1 MSVHTRQDLE
11 RLSRFTRQRYSRAL
25 MSDIKWRKFFAAVNG
40 SGWHP
45 SFVEVKFVGS
55 GEPETRLMRFPNQ
68 DNFWGPPQWVDTSEF
83 GPIELRSI
91 EWLMIPAIVADRSN
105 LGGASSS
112 GVPQD
117 LEAIRTALSQAGQFP
132 LEDVPEGLRIVG
144 YR

>member
-1 MSVHTRQDLE
+1 
-11 RLSRFTRQRYSRAL
+11 
-25 MSDIKWRKFFAAVNG
+25 MSDTKWRKLFLAVNG

-55 GEPETRLMRFPNQ
+55 DAPETRLVRFPNQ
-68 DNFWGPPQWVDTSEF
+68 KNLWCPPQWVDTSEF

-91 EWLMIPAIVADRSN
+91 EWLTITAIVAERSN
-105 LGGASSS
+105 MEAASSS

-117 LEAIRTALSQAGQFP
+117 LEAIRTALSQVGQFP
-132 LEDVPEGLRIVG
+132 LEDVPEGLRVVG